1 MFTEE
6 FLTDLAQRLALD
18 CGITCDSYS
27 EGGENF
33 IDFHLINWAAPTKKA
48 YKAIIAGFNALEVK
62 KPLYS
67 IYVSYDVSGF
77 DYWMKN
83 MQETQYGHL
92 VVNLSEDF
100 TMKDYDVLAFDFNTA
115 LDQLLDIQEG
125 CNVFVDCLLITQDF
139 TEAKKMY
146 KEALKVDTCINYYN
160 R

>member
-1 MFTEE
+1 MFSEQ

-18 CGITCDSYS
+18 CAITCDSYS

-48 YKAIIAGFNALEVK
+48 YKAIIAGFKALEVN

-77 DYWMKN
+77 DYWMKD

-92 VVNLSEDF
+92 VVSLNESF
-100 TMKDYDVLAFDFNTA
+100 TMDDYTELCEDFNTA
-115 LDQLLDIQEG
+115 CEKLDEIEYN
-125 CNVFVDCLLITQDF
+125 CSVFVDCLLIAQNF

-146 KEALKVDTCINYYN
+146 KEALRVDACINYYN

>member
-6 FLTDLAQRLALD
+6 FLTDLAQRLAID

-33 IDFHLINWAAPTKKA
+33 IDFHLINWAAPTKKS
-48 YKAIIAGFNALEVK
+48 YKAIIDGFNALEVK

-83 MQETQYGHL
+83 MQECQYGHL
-92 VVNLSEDF
+92 VVSLNESFSMDE
-100 TMKDYDVLAFDFNTA
+100 YDTLAFDFNTA
-115 LDQLLDIQEG
+115 LDALLDIQQD
-125 CNVFVDCLLITQDF
+125 CALFTDCLISCQDF

-146 KEALKVDTCINYYN
+146 IEALRVDKCINFYN
-160 R
+160 K